1 VPIVALTALAMT
13 ADREACLKAGMD
25 GYISKPIN
33 AAELFGT
40 LERIFPNRSGI
51 EAPPRAAA
59 PRARSRT
66 EVLDLARLEHNME
79 GDAAMMQEVIE
90 VYLQDLP
97 QREKEMLD
105 ALTRGDAPTLARAAH
120 TMKGVLQTLAASPA
134 ADVAVRLE
142 ILARCGN
149 LAEAEGLL
157 AELRDELTLLT
168 PALRELIRKAA

>member
-1 VPIVALTALAMT
+1 
-13 ADREACLKAGMD
+13 
-25 GYISKPIN
+25 
-33 AAELFGT
+33 
-40 LERIFPNRSGI
+40 
-51 EAPPRAAA
+51 
-59 PRARSRT
+59 
-66 EVLDLARLEHNME
+66 
-79 GDAAMMQEVIE
+79 
-90 VYLQDLP
+90 
-97 QREKEMLD
+97 MLD